1 MKVSLY
7 KGFSKVGEFD
17 SILEAKKNAPLED
30 GVYNLIGFGY
40 RSSWY
45 VINGKIYGGE

>member
-7 KGFSKVGEFD
+7 KGFSKIGEYD
-17 SILEAKKNAPLED
+17 NILEAKQKAPLED
-30 GVYNLIGFGY
+30 GVYNLLGFNY
-40 RSSWY
+40 RSSWC